1 MLKPAGWWETSMNFL
16 ASCYSKVVQHTIS
29 KYNGWEGLSSA
40 MQIKIPTVEWLI
52 LQFFLYSQCRHLD
65 MTILVPRKSSY
76 WIFSERERILCCRPN
91 LHLIFRLKILIQVL
105 CWGSCRSD
113 KYRWSQSVSH
123 QAKFH
128 HCKIDRTWLT
138 WVRRLKSS
146 IRGLY
151 WWTSAWKD

>member
-1 MLKPAGWWETSMNFL
+1 MENWSIDHCINKKEQRRRIYRRLKPAGWRETSMNFL

-76 WIFSERERILCCRPN
+76 WIFSEDSLLSTESTFDIQIENFDLSFV
-91 LHLIFRLKILIQVL
+91 LRLVSL
-105 CWGSCRSD
+105 D
-113 KYRWSQSVSH
+113 KFSH
-123 QAKFH
+123 QTK
-128 HCKIDRTWLT
+128 L
-138 WVRRLKSS
+138 S
-146 IRGLY
+146 
-151 WWTSAWKD
+151 